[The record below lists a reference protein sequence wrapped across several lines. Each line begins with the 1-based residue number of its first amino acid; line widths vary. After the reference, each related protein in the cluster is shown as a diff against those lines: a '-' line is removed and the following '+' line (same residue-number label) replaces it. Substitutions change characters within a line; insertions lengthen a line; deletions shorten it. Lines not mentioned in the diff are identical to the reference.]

1 MFDEGNRRA
10 EGRRSCL
17 RKEHPRAAVQAQWP
31 APGSIPAG
39 GSEIVHPMKTETPD
53 AIGMDLRQ
61 TTVYALWQAEHAMRL
76 AVDFALAD
84 LGISLPQFG
93 TLMWLAREPGLSTAD
108 LARLNH
114 VSPQNMG
121 MAVTRLLSYG
131 YIERTPPRRGRVAE
145 LRLSDKG
152 HEVLSAAMDRVAT
165 VQETLHA
172 DLTEAERESLPGML
186 TRVRLAASR
195 ATPRRVREQPAP
207 AED

>member
-1 MFDEGNRRA
+1 MRTD
-10 EGRRSCL
+10 
-17 RKEHPRAAVQAQWP
+17 
-31 APGSIPAG
+31 
-39 GSEIVHPMKTETPD
+39 TPD

-152 HEVLSAAMDRVAT
+152 HEVLSAAIVRVAK

-172 DLTEAERESLPGML
+172 DLTETERESLPGVL

-195 ATPRRVREQPAP
+195 ATPRRVREQAP
-207 AED
+207 PVEG

>member
-1 MFDEGNRRA
+1 MN
-10 EGRRSCL
+10 
-17 RKEHPRAAVQAQWP
+17 
-31 APGSIPAG
+31 
-39 GSEIVHPMKTETPD
+39 TETWD
-53 AIGMDLRQ
+53 AVDMDLRQ

-93 TLMWLAREPGLSTAD
+93 TLMWLSREPGLSTAD

-121 MAVTRLLSYG
+121 MAVTRLLSFG

-145 LRLSDKG
+145 LRLSEKG
-152 HEVLSAAMDRVAT
+152 QEVLEAAMARVAD
-165 VQETLHA
+165 VQDRIHA
-172 DLTEAERESLPGML
+172 DLTEKEREALPGML

-195 ATPRRVREQPAP
+195 ATPRRVREQAPPAG
-207 AED
+207 EV